1 MMMTLMMMII
11 IRISA
16 CAAILARVS
25 GMHGEA
31 PTNQLLKCDHHDH
44 DYHDDHDEEDVYF
57 VDDIDDEEGVYVV
70 DDHDGGEEGL
80 EQHAH
85 EEEDIC
91 KRAQCQC
98 VSDDENVNPKPMT
111 SSLSLAIPIY
121 YQHSVNIDTFI
132 EMVDS

>member
-1 MMMTLMMMII
+1 MCSHSGKSE
-11 IRISA
+11 RD
-16 CAAILARVS
+16 AR
-25 GMHGEA
+25 GGT
-31 PTNQLLKCDHHDH
+31 TNQLLKCDHHDY

-91 KRAQCQC
+91 KRPQCQ
-98 VSDDENVNPKPMT
+98 
-111 SSLSLAIPIY
+111 
-121 YQHSVNIDTFI
+121 
-132 EMVDS
+132 